1 MDELLKS
8 AMGNV
13 LVTSQLNDSQKVELM
28 KAIHALYNYIDIL
41 EFEE

>member
-28 KAIHALYNYIDIL
+28 KAIHTLYNYIDIL